1 VTLRT
6 GLDVVKKLRT
16 SDCAGNRTPD
26 IKYVITL
33 FAYNEL
39 RYGT

>member
-6 GLDVVKKLRT
+6 GLDVVEKLQT
-16 SDCAGNRTPD
+16 SDCVGNRTPD
-26 IKYVITL
+26 IKYVFTL
-33 FAYNEL
+33 FAHNEL